1 MPQMLSCLNLFRD
14 VLITL
19 HTSTQRSVT
28 KHLLQYLSEKYLN
41 YSISREGSQWWESDK
56 TRVGAVAIAL
66 HEIYNQDA
74 LSQILV
80 DNIKNISG
88 LDKLSMQR
96 ACILTVS
103 KLSGNHLISLTN
115 FFVTLW
121 ADKVAI
127 LHTPIMRQEGTDS
140 CSILLI

>member
-56 TRVGAVAIAL
+56 TRVGAVAEAL
-66 HEIYNQDA
+66 REIYHQDA

-88 LDKLSMQR
+88 LDKLSRQR

-103 KLSGNHLISLTN
+103 KLSGTRLTSLTD
-115 FFVTLW
+115 FFVALW

-127 LHTPIMRQEGTDS
+127 LHTPIMRQEGTPS
-140 CSILLI
+140 FYISLI